1 MNYGIND
8 RLIIINSNF
17 SISSAK
23 ENNINIKIFE
33 DYEAIKRYKDL
44 FNNKYIKSYIG
55 SVGNLIYLELNSDAN
70 IFADYLKEEVRKEG
84 GIFAALYQAWE
95 NYWREKWSIRL
106 AKRDMIIRRGSPLI
120 MGVLNVTPDSF
131 YDGNKYFDKD
141 IAIDRAFKLEE
152 EGADIIDIGGQS
164 TRPGSQKISPEVEM
178 ERVIPVIQAIKKNIG
193 IPISIDTYYSSVAEE
208 AVKNGAEIIND
219 TSALTLDDNMI
230 NIAKKYDVPL
240 ILMHYFKSLQ
250 PMPTE
255 PYYNDVIF
263 DILLWLQERINYI
276 QQANYDI
283 EKIIIDP
290 GIGFGKLLEHNLE
303 ILQKLDAFRCL
314 GRPVLIGP
322 SRKSFIGKILLDKG
336 PQERLEG
343 TIAACILSMLKGA
356 SIIRVHDV
364 KEIKK
369 AFKVA
374 LAIIKG
380 V

>member
-1 MNYGIND
+1 MNYGSND
-8 RLIIINSNF
+8 RLIIINSHF
-17 SISSAK
+17 SISSTK
-23 ENNINIKIFE
+23 ENNISIKIFD
-33 DYEAIKRYKDL
+33 DYRAIKKYKNL
-44 FNNKYIKSYIG
+44 FNDKYIRSYIG
-55 SVGNLIYLELNSDAN
+55 SVGNLIYLELISDAD
-70 IFADYLKEEVRKEG
+70 IFEDYLREESKQKG
-84 GIFAALYQAWE
+84 GIFIHLHRAWE
-95 NYWREKWSIRL
+95 NYWRGKWEVRL
-106 AKRDMIIRRGSPLI
+106 AKRDMIIRRSSPLI

-131 YDGNKYFDKD
+131 YDGNRYYDKEA
-141 IAIDRAFKLEE
+141 AIQRAFQLEE

-178 ERVIPVIQAIKKNIG
+178 ERVIPVIQAVKKNIN

-208 AVKNGAEIIND
+208 AIKNGAEIIND

-230 NIAKKYDVPL
+230 NVAKKYDIPI

-255 PYYNDVIF
+255 PYYNDVIY

-276 QQANYDI
+276 HQANFDI

-303 ILQKLDAFRCL
+303 ILNKLDAFRCL

-336 PQERLEG
+336 PDERLEG
-343 TIAACILSMLKGA
+343 TIVACILSILKGA

-369 AFKVA
+369 ALKVA

>member
-1 MNYGIND
+1 MNYGSND
-8 RLIIINSNF
+8 RLIIINSHF
-17 SISSAK
+17 SISSTK
-23 ENNINIKIFE
+23 GNNISIKIFD
-33 DYEAIKRYKDL
+33 DYRAIKKYKDL
-44 FNNKYIKSYIG
+44 FNDKYIRSYIG
-55 SVGNLIYLELNSDAN
+55 SVGNLIYLELISGAD
-70 IFADYLKEEVRKEG
+70 IFEDYLREESKEKG
-84 GIFAALYQAWE
+84 GVFINLHQTWK
-95 NYWREKWSIRL
+95 NYWRGKWEVRL
-106 AKRDMIIRRGSPLI
+106 AKRDMIIRRSSPLI

-131 YDGNKYFDKD
+131 YDGNRYYDKEA
-141 IAIDRAFKLEE
+141 AIQRAFQLEE
-152 EGADIIDIGGQS
+152 EGADIIDMGGQS
-164 TRPGSQKISPEVEM
+164 TRPGSQKIPPEVEM
-178 ERVIPVIQAIKKNIG
+178 ERVIPVLQGIRKNIN

-208 AVKNGAEIIND
+208 AIKNGAEIIND

-230 NIAKKYDVPL
+230 NVAKKYDVPI

-255 PYYNDVIF
+255 PYYNDVIY

-276 QQANYDI
+276 HQANFDI

-290 GIGFGKLLEHNLE
+290 GIGFGKLVEHNLE
-303 ILQKLDAFRCL
+303 ILNKLDAFRCL

-336 PQERLEG
+336 PDERLEG
-343 TIAACILSMLKGA
+343 TIAACILSILKGA

-369 AFKVA
+369 ALKVA
-374 LAIIKG
+374 SAIIKG